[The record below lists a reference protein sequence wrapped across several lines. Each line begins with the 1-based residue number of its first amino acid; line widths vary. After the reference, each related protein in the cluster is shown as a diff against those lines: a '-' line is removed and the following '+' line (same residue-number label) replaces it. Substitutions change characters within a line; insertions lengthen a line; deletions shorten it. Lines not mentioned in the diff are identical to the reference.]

1 MCLFYRDENHLTPL
15 LHAAKC
21 GCYITVETL
30 LDHGA
35 KINAADKNNV
45 RIWWKLNSCFV
56 VVAVIF

>member
-1 MCLFYRDENHLTPL
+1 MFLFVFVFHRDEDHVTPL
-15 LHAAKC
+15 IHAAKC

-45 RIWWKLNSCFV
+45 RIN
-56 VVAVIF
+56 VITFA